1 MTTVVICR
9 TRTQRYTGFTCM
21 GHAGY
26 AKPGKPDILCAS
38 ISTLVINTIN
48 ALEELAG
55 EVLQVSSNEETG
67 FIRCVIESDLQ
78 EKSIF
83 LMDAMVFGLQQ
94 LAKTYG
100 EKYLLVR
107 FETDVSNSD

>member
-1 MTTVVICR
+1 MTTVVIRR
-9 TRTQRYTGFTCM
+9 TKAQQYVGFTCM

-38 ISTLVINTIN
+38 ISALVINTIN
-48 ALEELAG
+48 SLEELAG
-55 EVLQVSSNEETG
+55 ETLQVSSNEETG
-67 FIRCVIESDLQ
+67 FIQCVIESDLQ

-94 LAKTYG
+94 IARTYG
-100 EKYLLVR
+100 EKFLTVK
-107 FETDVSNSD
+107 FEEV